1 MRDNPT
7 GRQGSETTCGECGL
21 IRGHRGPCRR
31 EQDEGEYAAIDENGE
46 SSDASKGC
54 GQGGYKIVKNGNSS
68 TGGHRRVVPLA
79 LLRLP

>member
-31 EQDEGEYAAIDENGE
+31 EQDDGEYAAIDENGE
-46 SSDASKGC
+46 GSDATKGS
-54 GQGGYKIVKNGNSS
+54 GQGSYQLVRRSQLR
-68 TGGHRRVVPLA
+68 HRRAQEGRLA
-79 LLRLP
+79 L